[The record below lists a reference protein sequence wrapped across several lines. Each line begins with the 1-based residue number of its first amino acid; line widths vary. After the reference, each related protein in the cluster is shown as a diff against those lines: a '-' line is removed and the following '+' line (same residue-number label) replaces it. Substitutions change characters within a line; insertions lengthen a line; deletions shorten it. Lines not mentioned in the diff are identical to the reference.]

1 MTRLLLAVSFKTCNC
16 ELSEIASLILRS
28 TDLSIEEF
36 VPKTGTSIDN
46 LGFLFGAGTSFESG
60 YPLVTGLTKSVVGS
74 LPANDR
80 TAMDEILA
88 ASGLTYDDKFGS
100 PNIEEISDLVIAY
113 HANNPLPKY
122 QLLKEKIRELVRD
135 VILSVTKPDISN
147 QVAFLQR
154 LKSRAYERPTN
165 VWLFTTNYDLLIEDA
180 CSEVGLKL
188 VNGFVGATTRY
199 FSEQEFS
206 MMSGEKSGSTFKPEN
221 GLTIRL
227 IKLHGSVSWYKRE
240 ERVFEAAPSA
250 IIDQDAR
257 CMVLPRRTKV
267 IETLSRPYD
276 RLFHVSSSIL
286 GSRCKYLI
294 SSGFSFGDSHIND
307 SLMTPKISSGSIS
320 LSNFCEVEPQGLSD
334 LRARPNVL
342 HVCKDKKVIGGR
354 EHAESS
360 DAWKFSKFVELF

>member
-1 MTRLLLAVSFKTCNC
+1 MSPAWLAISCKVCNC
-16 ELSEIASLILRS
+16 GLSKITPLVLRS
-28 TDLSIEEF
+28 ADLSIEEF
-36 VPKTGTSIDN
+36 VPKVGTSIDN

-60 YPLVTGLTKSVVGS
+60 YPLVSGLTQSVVGA
-74 LPANDR
+74 LIGTDR
-80 TAMDEILA
+80 AAMDEVLG
-88 ASGLTYDDKFGS
+88 ASDLVYNDTHGS
-100 PNIEEISDLVIAY
+100 PNIEEISDLVIAH
-113 HANNPLPKY
+113 HANNPLPRF
-122 QLLKEKIRELVRD
+122 QLLIEKIRNLVRD
-135 VILSVTKPDISN
+135 VILGVPNPDITN
-147 QVAFLQR
+147 QVTLLDR

-180 CSEVGLKL
+180 CAEVGLKL
-188 VNGFVGATTRY
+188 VNGFVGATTRH

-206 MMSGEKSGSTFKPEN
+206 MVSGETSGSTFTPEN

-240 ERVFEAAPSA
+240 ERIFEAAPSA
-250 IIDQDAR
+250 IVDQDAR

-286 GSRCKYLI
+286 SSRCKYLI

-307 SLMTPKISSGSIS
+307 SLMAPHISSGGIS

-334 LRARPNVL
+334 LRSRPNVL
-342 HVCKDKKVIGGR
+342 HVCKDKKVHGGR

>member
-1 MTRLLLAVSFKTCNC
+1 M
-16 ELSEIASLILRS
+16 IAFSILRS

-36 VPKTGTSIDN
+36 VPKTGASIDN
-46 LGFLFGAGTSFESG
+46 LGFLFGAGTSLESG
-60 YPLVTGLTKSVVGS
+60 YPLVTGLTKSVVGA
-74 LPANDR
+74 LTGNDR

-88 ASGLTYDDKFGS
+88 ASRVTYDDANGL
-100 PNIEEISDLVIAY
+100 PNIEEISDLVIAH

-135 VILSVTKPDISN
+135 VILGVSDPDISN
-147 QVAFLQR
+147 QVSLLER

-165 VWLFTTNYDLLIEDA
+165 VWFFTTNYDLLIEDA
-180 CSEVGLKL
+180 CAEVGLKL
-188 VNGFVGATTRY
+188 VNGFVGATTRH
-199 FSEQEFS
+199 FSEQQFS
-206 MMSGEKSGSTFKPEN
+206 MVSGLTSGSSFSPES

-227 IKLHGSVSWYKRE
+227 VKLHGSVSWYRRDD
-240 ERVFEAAPSA
+240 RVFEAAPTA
-250 IIDQDAR
+250 ITDQDAR

-286 GSRCKYLI
+286 ASRCKYLV

-307 SLMTPKISSGSIS
+307 SLITPHISSGGIS
-320 LSNFCEVEPQGLSD
+320 LTNFCEVEPQGLSS
-334 LRARPNVL
+334 LRGRPNVL
-342 HVCKDKKVIGGR
+342 HICKDKKVIGGR

-360 DAWKFSKFVELF
+360 ETWKFSKFVELF

>member
-1 MTRLLLAVSFKTCNC
+1 M
-16 ELSEIASLILRS
+16 
-28 TDLSIEEF
+28 SIEEF

-60 YPLVTGLTKSVVGS
+60 YPLVTGLTKSVVGA
-74 LPANDR
+74 LTENHRA
-80 TAMDEILA
+80 AMDEVLS
-88 ASGLTYDDKFGS
+88 ASDLTYDGANGL

-113 HANNPLPKY
+113 HANNPLPRY
-122 QLLKEKIRELVRD
+122 QLLKEKIRELVRN
-135 VILSVTKPDISN
+135 VILGVTKPDISN

-154 LKSRAYERPTN
+154 LKSRAFERPTN
-165 VWLFTTNYDLLIEDA
+165 VWIFTTNYDLLIEDA

-206 MMSGEKSGSTFKPEN
+206 MVSGETSGSTFKPEN

-227 IKLHGSVSWYKRE
+227 IKLHGSVSWYRRE
-240 ERVFEAAPSA
+240 DRIFEAAPSA

-276 RLFHVSSSIL
+276 RLFHVSNSIL
-286 GSRCKYLI
+286 SSRCKYLI

-307 SLMTPKISSGSIS
+307 SLMTPHISSGGIS

-342 HVCKDKKVIGGR
+342 HVCRDKKVIGGR
-354 EHAESS
+354 EHAENS
-360 DAWKFSKFVELF
+360 DTWKFSKFVELF

>member
-1 MTRLLLAVSFKTCNC
+1 M
-16 ELSEIASLILRS
+16 
-28 TDLSIEEF
+28 SIEEF

-60 YPLVTGLTKSVVGS
+60 YPLVTGLTKSVVDA
-74 LPANDR
+74 LTAIDR
-80 TAMDEILA
+80 TSMDEILA
-88 ASGLTYDDKFGS
+88 ASGLTYDGTNGL
-100 PNIEEISDLVIAY
+100 PNIEEISDLVIAH

-135 VILSVTKPDISN
+135 VILGVTNPDITN
-147 QVAFLQR
+147 QVKFLER
-154 LKSRAYERPTN
+154 LKWRAFERPTN

-188 VNGFVGATTRY
+188 VNGFVGATTRH

-206 MMSGEKSGSTFKPEN
+206 MVSGETSGSTFKPEN

-227 IKLHGSVSWYKRE
+227 IKLHGSVSWYR
-240 ERVFEAAPSA
+240 RDDRIFEAAPSA
-250 IIDQDAR
+250 IVDQDAR

-276 RLFHVSSSIL
+276 RLFHVSNSIL
-286 GSRCKYLI
+286 SSRCKYLI

-307 SLMTPKISSGSIS
+307 SLMKPHISSGGIS
-320 LSNFCEVEPQGLSD
+320 LSNFCEGEPQGISD

-342 HVCKDKKVIGGR
+342 HVCSNKKVIGGR
-354 EHAESS
+354 EHIEDS
-360 DAWKFSKFVELF
+360 DTWKFSKFVELF

>member
-1 MTRLLLAVSFKTCNC
+1 MA
-16 ELSEIASLILRS
+16 
-28 TDLSIEEF
+28 IEEF

-60 YPLVTGLTKSVVGS
+60 YPLVTGLTKSVVGA
-74 LPANDR
+74 LTGENRA
-80 TAMDEILA
+80 AMDEILA
-88 ASGLTYDDKFGS
+88 ASNLTYDDANGL
-100 PNIEEISDLVIAY
+100 PNIEDISDLVIEY
-113 HANNPLPKY
+113 HTNSQLEKY
-122 QLLKEKIRELVRD
+122 QALKEKIRELVRD
-135 VILSVTKPDISN
+135 VILDVSNPDITN
-147 QVAFLQR
+147 QVTLLER
-154 LKSRAYERPTN
+154 LKSRAFERPTN
-165 VWLFTTNYDLLIEDA
+165 VWFFTTNYDLLIEDA
-180 CSEVGLKL
+180 CAEVGLKL
-188 VNGFVGATTRY
+188 VNGFVGATTRH

-206 MMSGEKSGSTFKPEN
+206 MVCGETSGSTFKPEN

-227 IKLHGSVSWYKRE
+227 VKLHGSVSWYRRDD
-240 ERVFEAAPSA
+240 RVFEAAPSA

-276 RLFHVSSSIL
+276 RLFHVSNSIL
-286 GSRCKYLI
+286 SNRCKYLI

-307 SLMTPKISSGSIS
+307 SLMTPHISSGGIS

-360 DAWKFSKFVELF
+360 DTWKFSKFVELF

>member
-1 MTRLLLAVSFKTCNC
+1 MK
-16 ELSEIASLILRS
+16 
-28 TDLSIEEF
+28 IEDF

-46 LGFLFGAGTSFESG
+46 LGFLLGAGASFESG
-60 YPLVTGLTKSVVGS
+60 YPLVTGLTKSVVGT
-74 LPANDR
+74 LTENDR
-80 TAMDEILA
+80 AAMDEILA
-88 ASGLTYDDKFGS
+88 ASGLTYDDANGL
-100 PNIEEISDLVIAY
+100 PNIEEISDLVIAH

-122 QLLKEKIRELVRD
+122 QLLKERIRELVRD
-135 VILSVTKPDISN
+135 VILGVSNPDITYH
-147 QVAFLQR
+147 VTLLER
-154 LKSRAYERPTN
+154 LKSRAFERPTN
-165 VWLFTTNYDLLIEDA
+165 VWFFTTNYDLLIEDA
-180 CSEVGLKL
+180 CAEVGLKL
-188 VNGFVGATTRY
+188 VNGFVGATTRH

-206 MMSGEKSGSTFKPEN
+206 MVSGETSGSTFKPEN

-227 IKLHGSVSWYKRE
+227 IKLHGSVSWYR
-240 ERVFEAAPSA
+240 RDDRIFEAAPSA

-276 RLFHVSSSIL
+276 RLFHVTNSIL
-286 GSRCKYLI
+286 SSRCKYLI

-307 SLMTPKISSGSIS
+307 SLMTPHISSGGIA

-342 HVCKDKKVIGGR
+342 HVCKDKKLIGGH
-354 EHAESS
+354 EHAEGS

>member
-1 MTRLLLAVSFKTCNC
+1 
-16 ELSEIASLILRS
+16 
-28 TDLSIEEF
+28 
-36 VPKTGTSIDN
+36 
-46 LGFLFGAGTSFESG
+46 
-60 YPLVTGLTKSVVGS
+60 
-74 LPANDR
+74 
-80 TAMDEILA
+80 MDEVLS
-88 ASGLTYDDKFGS
+88 ASDLTYDGANGL

-113 HANNPLPKY
+113 HANNPLQKY

-135 VILSVTKPDISN
+135 VILGVTKPDISN

-165 VWLFTTNYDLLIEDA
+165 VWFFTTNYDLLIEDA
-180 CSEVGLKL
+180 CAEVGLKL
-188 VNGFVGATTRY
+188 VNGFVGATTRH
-199 FSEQEFS
+199 FSELEFS
-206 MMSGEKSGSTFKPEN
+206 MVSGETSGSTFKPEN

-227 IKLHGSVSWYKRE
+227 LKLHGSVSWYR
-240 ERVFEAAPSA
+240 RDNRIFEAAPSA

-276 RLFHVSSSIL
+276 RLFHVSNSIL
-286 GSRCKYLI
+286 SGRCKYLI

-307 SLMTPKISSGSIS
+307 SLMTPHISSGGIS

>member
-1 MTRLLLAVSFKTCNC
+1 M
-16 ELSEIASLILRS
+16 
-28 TDLSIEEF
+28 SIEKF

-60 YPLVTGLTKSVVGS
+60 YPLVSGLTKSVVGA
-74 LPANDR
+74 LAGNDR
-80 TAMDEILA
+80 IAMDRILTNSGFTYDD
-88 ASGLTYDDKFGS
+88 ASGL
-100 PNIEEISDLVIAY
+100 PNIEEISDLVIAH
-113 HANNPLPKY
+113 HANNPLPEY
-122 QLLKEKIRELVRD
+122 QLLKDKIRELVRD
-135 VILSVTKPDISN
+135 VILGVTNPNITN
-147 QVAFLQR
+147 QVKLLEQLKLRAF
-154 LKSRAYERPTN
+154 ERPTN
-165 VWLFTTNYDLLIEDA
+165 VWVFTTNYDLLIEDA
-180 CSEVGLKL
+180 CAEVGLKL
-188 VNGFVGATTRY
+188 VNGFVGATTRH

-206 MMSGEKSGSTFKPEN
+206 MMSGETSGSTFKPQN

-227 IKLHGSVSWYKRE
+227 IKLHGSVSWYKRD
-240 ERVFEAAPSA
+240 ERIFEAAPSA
-250 IIDQDAR
+250 IVDQDAR

-286 GSRCKYLI
+286 SSRCKYLI

-307 SLMTPKISSGSIS
+307 SLMTPHISSGGIS
-320 LSNFCEVEPQGLSD
+320 LSNFCEIEPQGLSD

>member
-1 MTRLLLAVSFKTCNC
+1 M
-16 ELSEIASLILRS
+16 
-28 TDLSIEEF
+28 SIEEF

-60 YPLVTGLTKSVVGS
+60 YPLVTGLTKSVVDA
-74 LPANDR
+74 LTAIDR
-80 TAMDEILA
+80 SAMDEILA
-88 ASGLTYDDKFGS
+88 ASGLTYNAANGL
-100 PNIEEISDLVIAY
+100 PNIEEISDLVIAH
-113 HANNPLPKY
+113 HANNPLPNY

-135 VILSVTKPDISN
+135 VILGVTDPDITN
-147 QVAFLQR
+147 QVKFLER
-154 LKSRAYERPTN
+154 LKSRAFERPTN

-188 VNGFVGATTRY
+188 VNGFVGATTRH

-206 MMSGEKSGSTFKPEN
+206 MVSGETSGSTFKPEN

-227 IKLHGSVSWYKRE
+227 IKLHGSVSWYRRE
-240 ERVFEAAPSA
+240 DRIFEAAPSA
-250 IIDQDAR
+250 IVDQDAR

-286 GSRCKYLI
+286 SRRCKYLI

-307 SLMTPKISSGSIS
+307 SLMKPHISSGGIS

-342 HVCKDKKVIGGR
+342 HVCRDKKVVGGR
-354 EHAESS
+354 EHAEDS
-360 DAWKFSKFVELF
+360 DTWKFSKFVELF

>member
-154 LKSRAYERPTN
+154 LKLRAYERPTN
-165 VWLFTTNYDLLIEDA
+165 VWLFTTNYDLLIENA

-294 SSGFSFGDSHIND
+294 SSGFSFGDSHIKD

>member
-1 MTRLLLAVSFKTCNC
+1 MN
-16 ELSEIASLILRS
+16 
-28 TDLSIEEF
+28 IEEF

-46 LGFLFGAGTSFESG
+46 LGFLFGAGTSYESG
-60 YPLVTGLTKSVVGS
+60 YPLVMGLTKSVVGA
-74 LPANDR
+74 LTGNDR
-80 TAMDEILA
+80 AAMDEVLSA
-88 ASGLTYDDKFGS
+88 SDLTFDGASGL
-100 PNIEEISDLVIAY
+100 PNIEEISDLVIAH
-113 HANNPLPKY
+113 HANNPLPRY
-122 QLLKEKIRELVRD
+122 QLLKEAIRKLVRD
-135 VILSVTKPDISN
+135 VILSVTEPDISN
-147 QVAFLQR
+147 QVKFLER
-154 LKSRAYERPTN
+154 LKSRAFERPTN

-180 CSEVGLKL
+180 CAEVGLKL
-188 VNGFVGATTRY
+188 VNGFVGATTRH

-206 MMSGEKSGSTFKPEN
+206 MVSGETSGSTFKPEN

-240 ERVFEAAPSA
+240 ERIFEAAPSA

-276 RLFHVSSSIL
+276 RLFHVSNSIL
-286 GSRCKYLI
+286 SSRCKYLI

-307 SLMTPKISSGSIS
+307 SLMTPHISSGGIS
-320 LSNFCEVEPQGLSD
+320 LANFCEIEPRGLSN

-354 EHAESS
+354 EHADSS
-360 DAWKFSKFVELF
+360 DTWKFGKFVELF

>member
-1 MTRLLLAVSFKTCNC
+1 M
-16 ELSEIASLILRS
+16 
-28 TDLSIEEF
+28 SIEEF
-36 VPKTGTSIDN
+36 VPKTKTSIDN

-60 YPLVTGLTKSVVGS
+60 YPLVTGLTKSVVAA
-74 LPANDR
+74 LTATDR

-88 ASGLTYDDKFGS
+88 ASGLTYDGANGL
-100 PNIEEISDLVIAY
+100 PNIEEISDLVIAH

-135 VILSVTKPDISN
+135 VILGVTNPDITN
-147 QVAFLQR
+147 QVKFLER
-154 LKSRAYERPTN
+154 LKSRAFERPTN

-188 VNGFVGATTRY
+188 VNGFVGAITRH

-206 MMSGEKSGSTFKPEN
+206 MVSGETSGSTFKPEN

-227 IKLHGSVSWYKRE
+227 VKLHGSVSWYRRE
-240 ERVFEAAPSA
+240 DRIFEAAPSA
-250 IIDQDAR
+250 IVDQDAR

-276 RLFHVSSSIL
+276 RLFHVSNSIL
-286 GSRCKYLI
+286 SSRCKYLI

-307 SLMTPKISSGSIS
+307 SLMNPHISSGGIS
-320 LSNFCEVEPQGLSD
+320 LFNFCEVEPKGLNG

-354 EHAESS
+354 ETVENSE
-360 DAWKFSKFVELF
+360 AWKFSKFVELF